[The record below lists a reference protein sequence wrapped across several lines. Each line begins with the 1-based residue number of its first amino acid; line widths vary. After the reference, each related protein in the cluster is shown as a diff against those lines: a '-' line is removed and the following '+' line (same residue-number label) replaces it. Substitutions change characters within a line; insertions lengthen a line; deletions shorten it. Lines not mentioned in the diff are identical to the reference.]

1 MKRQFKKWMGIA
13 GTAVVGISLLAGCTP
28 PPKGVQGSAD
38 TSTNVEA
45 ASEIKIGLVT
55 QLSGGG
61 ALYGK
66 QMEHGAQLAVDEIN
80 EAGGV
85 LGKKLKLIAQDDQ
98 ANPSESVKVTQRLVT
113 EDRIDAWMGTLKS
126 SDTMTD
132 LTITSK
138 QNIPSFVPIAVADKI
153 TELGYSNVFRNVSNN
168 TMQVKAL
175 VDYILKNQPH
185 KHIAII
191 SENTDYGRGL
201 SEAFDKAFT
210 EGGGQV
216 VNTEYY
222 NVGQKEFSDQ
232 LTKIKAKQPDAI
244 VISGL
249 VAEGALIAKQAQDIG
264 LKTQLYSYGGFM
276 GSAPIKLGG
285 QAVEGLIHTEYFTPV
300 KGDKKI
306 EAFVDSYQKKF
317 GEIPDSYYSAATYD
331 AVYLYAEGVK
341 KAGSTEGVKVNDSI
355 RSIKDYP
362 GVMGSISFDEKG
374 QASTKVWIGQ
384 IKNGQQE
391 VIYRPE

>member
-1 MKRQFKKWMGIA
+1 MSIA
-13 GTAVVGISLLAGCTP
+13 STAVVGISLLAGCAA
-28 PPKGVQGSAD
+28 PPKGVEQAAAGASGNA
-38 TSTNVEA
+38 EA

-175 VDYILKNQPH
+175 VDYILKSQPH
-185 KHIAII
+185 KHVAII

-201 SEAFDKAFT
+201 SEAFTKAFT

-285 QAVEGLIHTEYFTPV
+285 QAVEGLIHSEYFTPV

-306 EAFVDSYQKKF
+306 EAFVDAYQKKY

-341 KAGSTEGVKVNDSI
+341 KAGSAEGAKVNDSL
-355 RSIKDYP
+355 RAIKDFA
-362 GVMGSISFDEKG
+362 GVMGGVSFDEKG

-384 IKNGQQE
+384 IKDGKQE